1 MDFKAGDVVILKSG
15 GQAMTV
21 AEARADEVVCV
32 WMGEE
37 GDLFRESLPLAV
49 LEAIDIGDEDESED
63 DEDEDEDEDGAK
75 DDAESGKVA

>member
-1 MDFKAGDVVILKSG
+1 MDLKAGDVVILKSG

-49 LEAIDIGDEDESED
+49 LEAIEVD
-63 DEDEDEDEDGAK
+63 DEDEDDAEDDAK
-75 DDAESGKVA
+75 DTEANKVT

>member
-21 AEARADEVVCV
+21 AEARTDEVVCV

-49 LEAIDIGDEDESED
+49 LEGIDVSED
-63 DEDEDEDEDGAK
+63 DKDEDEDEDEDDGEDAAGA
-75 DDAESGKVA
+75 GKVA

>member
-1 MDFKAGDVVILKSG
+1 MDLKAGDVVILKSG

-21 AEARADEVVCV
+21 AEARADEAVCV

-49 LEAIDIGDEDESED
+49 LEAIDVADEDD
-63 DEDEDEDEDGAK
+63 DEDEDEA
-75 DDAESGKVA
+75 DDAEASKVA